1 MVEQEAV
8 DGPVAPRD
16 EVGLEAPRVQ
26 AAHAGFAAVAA
37 AEELDDGVGVVGEE
51 VDDLLVQAL
60 VEVVAVFVVE
70 LADFGFVCGGS
81 VLALWCSGWVCG
93 RMVCTLNLVQP
104 LGEVVDLR
112 LQLRYLIFGHD
123 WK

>member
-1 MVEQEAV
+1 M

-51 VDDLLVQAL
+51 VDDLFVQAL

-70 LADFGFVCGGS
+70 LADFGFVCG
-81 VLALWCSGWVCG
+81 VSGLPCRGGWAGWGV
-93 RMVCTLNLVQP
+93 RIVCTLNLVQS